1 MPPKPH
7 GFGAHADHEGELRVV
22 QAVLGHVGCES
33 HAPNV
38 QRYVG
43 LVKDIL
49 LDAVRLFVG
58 QPAAVDD
65 DINSAHE
72 ARRLFAM
79 ALREARM
86 RYGRESGQG
95 EITQKVF
102 AQMLGISGER
112 PEERYRLY
120 ESAKRE
126 PPLWILSAVRRVTGY
141 SLDDLIAQLP
151 PGRRL
156 ELRHRL
162 ERAPNEPKT
171 QDAACVVPV
180 LRRTQP

>member
-1 MPPKPH
+1 M
-7 GFGAHADHEGELRVV
+7 GTT
-22 QAVLGHVGCES
+22 S
-33 HAPNV
+33 
-38 QRYVG
+38 
-43 LVKDIL
+43 
-49 LDAVRLFVG
+49 
-58 QPAAVDD
+58 
-65 DINSAHE
+65 
-72 ARRLFAM
+72 
-79 ALREARM
+79 LREARI

-95 EITQKVF
+95 EITQKAF

-156 ELRHRL
+156 EARRRP
-162 ERAPNEPKT
+162 ENGPSEPKS

-180 LRRTQP
+180 FRRTQP